1 MRLEWKIS
9 LSNGKNFKESDFD
22 GENAPWLALKEYLEK
37 ENLKITSLCLVDGNR
52 TFNLPSS
59 GNNPKFRAFINVSKP
74 IKYNFFRMLGSDI
87 TGEDRQL
94 FSVIEA
100 IYSNYKLQL
109 WVNEYNPNSC
119 HVLVI

>member
-9 LSNGKNFKESDFD
+9 LSNGTNFIESNFD
-22 GENAPWLALKEYLEK
+22 GEKTPWLALKEYLAK
-37 ENLKITSLCLVDGNR
+37 ENLKITSLCLVDENR
-52 TFNLPSS
+52 TFNLPSA
-59 GNNPKFRAFINVSKP
+59 GDNPKFRAFINAPKP
-74 IKYNFFRMLGSDI
+74 TDYNFFRMFGSDI
-87 TGEDRQL
+87 TGKEPEL